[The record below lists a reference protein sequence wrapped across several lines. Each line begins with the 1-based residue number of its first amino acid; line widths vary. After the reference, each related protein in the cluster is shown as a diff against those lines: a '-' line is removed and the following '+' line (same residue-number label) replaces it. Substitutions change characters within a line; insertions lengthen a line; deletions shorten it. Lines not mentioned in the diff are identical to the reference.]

1 MTTPL
6 PRCTVDWYFDF
17 ISPFAYLQL
26 EQFDRLPAG
35 LDIVFRP
42 VVLGALLAHWENRGP
57 AEIPGKRRFTYRFV
71 QFRAEQLGIPFRMPP
86 AHPFNPLRP
95 LRLAVAL
102 GGGLDVVREI
112 FRHLW
117 RDGLDTGSEAGWQAL
132 CERLGVTVPE
142 AEARIEA
149 PEVKAEL
156 RANTEAAIVRQVFGV
171 PTFALGDEL
180 FWGEDATALF
190 LHCLAAPEWLQSAE
204 LRRISELPVGIERRR

>member
-1 MTTPL
+1 MSPPTL
-6 PRCTVDWYFDF
+6 RTVDWYFDF

-26 EQFDRLPAG
+26 EQFEQLPAG
-35 LDIVFRP
+35 LDIAPRP

-57 AEIPGKRRFTYRFV
+57 AEIPGKRRFTYRYV

-102 GGGLDVVREI
+102 GGGLDPVREI

-117 RDGLDTGSEAGWQAL
+117 RDGLDTTGEAGWGAL
-132 CERLGVTVPE
+132 CERLGLTVQE
-142 AEARIEA
+142 AEARLEA

-156 RANTEAAIVRQVFGV
+156 RRNTETAIARQVFGV

-190 LHCLAAPEWLQSAE
+190 RHCLASPDWLQSAE
-204 LRRISELPVGIERRR
+204 VRRISDLPVGIERRR